1 VLSRSLTR
9 RSLFRSTVL
18 AVAAALAVAACA
30 SPTLPLPPPSRPN
43 VAGPDGTG
51 TVSLSGTIPSKA
63 QAFAVNTRTSVI
75 AGQQTGDDGHF
86 NFGLKAQ
93 VGDEVGF
100 WYQSGTLDS
109 QTVYF
114 IIQPPEE
121 PAGTGGAATGG
132 AASGDPGGGGG
143 EGGAY

>member
-1 VLSRSLTR
+1 M
-9 RSLFRSTVL
+9 
-18 AVAAALAVAACA
+18 
-30 SPTLPLPPPSRPN
+30 
-43 VAGPDGTG
+43 AGPDSTG

-114 IIQPPEE
+114 IIRAPEE
-121 PAGTGGAATGG
+121 PVGTGGTAAGG
-132 AASGDPGGGGG
+132 AGGGGG
-143 EGGAY
+143 QGGAY